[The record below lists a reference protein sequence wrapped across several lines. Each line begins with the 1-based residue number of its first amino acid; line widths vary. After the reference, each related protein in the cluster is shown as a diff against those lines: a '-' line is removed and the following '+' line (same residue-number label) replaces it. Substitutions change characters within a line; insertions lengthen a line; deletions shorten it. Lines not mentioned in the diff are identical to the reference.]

1 MCADYGFALDGIC
14 HNFRRTLSTSKEDFM
29 DNKKLNRAVAL
40 GVFVVSLMTYI
51 ITLSPTVV
59 FWDVGEFSAAAFSM
73 QVPHPPGAPLFLLIA
88 RIASMIP
95 IVSDIAVRMHL
106 VSALASALTCMML
119 YLISVRFMLSWKEEP
134 ASVFDRVVL
143 YGSAAIGSL
152 ALTFSTTFWFNAVE
166 AEVYGMSMLFV
177 SGIIWL
183 GLRWYDRAQHRR
195 GDMYLLFIAYI
206 VGLAVGVHLLAIL
219 ALFPVMLLYYFKN
232 HEFSIPSFFKFGIVA
247 VIIFGAIYPGVVKE
261 LPSLLDGEF
270 GGTRSSLI
278 TALPLILIAAALYGV
293 YYSIQTQNRTLNVAT
308 LAFLLIVIGY
318 STYATVYIRAN
329 AKPPMNENDPSTMA
343 RLVSYLNREQ
353 YGEAPLLDRRWNND
367 PEQRQAQARYTS
379 DLDFFWK
386 YQMDHMYLRYFGWN
400 FVGSAGDEKDAGV
413 DWKKM
418 FGIPLLL
425 GLFGAYYHWRKDP
438 KMAFV
443 ATATFLLLGVILV
456 IYFNM
461 QEPQPRER
469 DYFYVGSFFI
479 FAMWIGIGVLG
490 AIDLLREKL
499 QDSAGYALTS
509 YGVLALAFIFV
520 PLNMIR
526 TNSHQANRSGNYVAW
541 DYSYNLLQTCDQ
553 DAILF
558 TNGDNDTFPLWYLQD
573 VEGVRRDVRVVCL
586 SLLNTNWYISQLKH
600 AEPYGAKKV
609 PISTPDVQIE
619 QIAPRE
625 FQPRVVRLPVPG
637 DVMKRYGVEG
647 TAGTLT
653 SKDKGADTPD
663 TISFYMPNTLEFG
676 NVKGIR
682 VQDIMVF
689 DIVASSNWQRPIYFA
704 MTVSPDGQIGLR
716 DYLQL
721 EGLAFRLI
729 PKKGAAFWSNINEY
743 RMRAQLFTDVPE
755 PSKTPALGYRWRGL
769 KDSTTYF
776 DEDIRRLM
784 TNYRQ
789 AFVLLAQYYANQPSQ
804 AAKATEPL
812 DRMESLIP
820 RSVLAMDYRTKGYV
834 ANLYNVA
841 GRRDMFRQLCIEII
855 DELKP
860 IVDRGSVEPLS
871 YDNPYVLLLQTYETM
886 KMYDEALKV
895 VDLIK
900 VTYAREQGI
909 DQIAEQLRGR
919 IMAERSASAM
929 TDSLAAAKQPAKGK

>member
-1 MCADYGFALDGIC
+1 
-14 HNFRRTLSTSKEDFM
+14 M
-29 DNKKLNRAVAL
+29 DNRKLNRVVAL
-40 GVFVVSLMTYI
+40 SVFVVSLVTYI

-59 FWDVGEFSAAAFSM
+59 FWDVGEFCAAAFSM

-88 RIASMIP
+88 RLASMIP
-95 IVSDIAVRMHL
+95 FVSDIAVRMHF
-106 VSALASALTCMML
+106 VSAFASAASCMML

-134 ASVFDRVVL
+134 STTFDRVVL
-143 YGSAAIGSL
+143 YGSAVIGSF

-183 GLRWYDRAQHRR
+183 GLRWYDRAEHRR

-232 HEFSIPSFFKFGIVA
+232 YEFSISSFVKFGIVA
-247 VIIFGAIYPGVVKE
+247 VIIFGIIYPGVVKE

-270 GGTRSSLI
+270 GGTKSSYFSLI
-278 TALPLILIAAALYGV
+278 PLLFIGAALYGV
-293 YYSIQTQNRTLNVAT
+293 YYSVKNQNRTLNVAM

-353 YGEAPLLDRRWNND
+353 YGEAPLLDRRWNNE
-367 PEQRQAQARYTS
+367 PEQRAAQQRYTS

-400 FVGSAGDEKDAGV
+400 FVGSAGDEKEAGV

-418 FGIPLLL
+418 FGIPLLF

-438 KMAFV
+438 KMAFI
-443 ATATFLLLGVILV
+443 ATATFLVLGIILV

-490 AIDLLREKL
+490 AVDLVKEKL
-499 QDSAGYALTS
+499 RGSDGYALTS
-509 YGVLALAFIFV
+509 YGVLALAFILV
-520 PLNMIR
+520 PMNMLR
-526 TNSHQANRSGNYVAW
+526 TNYHQANRSGNYVAW

-609 PISTPDVQIE
+609 PISTPDAQID

-653 SKDKGADTPD
+653 MNNKGSDTPD

-689 DIVASSNWQRPIYFA
+689 DIVASSSWQRPIYFA

-716 DYLQL
+716 DYLRL

-729 PKKGAAFWSNINEY
+729 PRKGTAFWSNIDEQ
-743 RMRAQLFTDVPE
+743 RMRAHLFTDRTE
-755 PSKTPALGYRWRGL
+755 PSLTPAMGYRWRGL

-789 AFVLLAQYYANQPSQ
+789 SFVLLAQFYANQPSQ
-804 AAKATEPL
+804 AGKAIEPL
-812 DRMESLIP
+812 DRMEEVIP
-820 RSVLAMDYRTKGYV
+820 RRVLEMDYRTKVYV
-834 ANLYNVA
+834 ANLYHV
-841 GRRDMFRQLCIEII
+841 GGQEEKFRQICTEII

-860 IVDRGSVEPLS
+860 VVERGSVEPLS
-871 YDNPYVLLLQTYETM
+871 YENPYVVLLQTYENM
-886 KMYDEALKV
+886 KMYDEALKI
-895 VDLIK
+895 VDLVK

-909 DQIAEQLRGR
+909 DQIAEQLRAR
-919 IMAERSASAM
+919 ILAEKNAPQKSDTS
-929 TDSLAAAKQPAKGK
+929 AAAKPPGSPNSAETPAKGK